1 MKKFLFG
8 LAIFFFMVPTFACGG
23 KYVVLVDGNSQQC
36 FDNCGDA
43 KSYAARLLMSGK
55 AKSVRIDTR
64 SGKWISQDACSGMT
78 YTSADEIH

>member
-1 MKKFLFG
+1 MKKFLFA
-8 LAIFFFMVPTFACGG
+8 LAILACTASVFACGG
-23 KYVVLVDGNSQQC
+23 KYVVLVDGKSQQC